1 MGAAAVVCYKPKPH
15 FVTREDILKAL
26 KDKLLKE
33 TISSST
39 LEVSLNCELTKD

>member
-15 FVTREDILKAL
+15 FVTREEILKAL

-33 TISSST
+33 TISSS
-39 LEVSLNCELTKD
+39 LEVPLIPELTKD

>member
-15 FVTREDILKAL
+15 FVTREEILKAL

-33 TISSST
+33 TISSS
-39 LEVSLNCELTKD
+39 LEVSLIPELTKD